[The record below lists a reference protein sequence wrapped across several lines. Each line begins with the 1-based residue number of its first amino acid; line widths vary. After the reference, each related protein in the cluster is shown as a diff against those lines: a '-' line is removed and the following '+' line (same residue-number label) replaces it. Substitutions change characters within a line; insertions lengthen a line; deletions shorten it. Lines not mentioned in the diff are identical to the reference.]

1 LVAALLMATHT
12 ALTANDANL
21 HLKLQ
26 HGFHDAQVSLW
37 VDGDLA
43 YSGKITSAPKKKFGL
58 IPTDSVR
65 GSLSQIILVRSGS
78 IVSLC
83 GSKPTTPTTPRCR
96 KTASAGTLR
105 ITRSGTSLFPLGPVL
120 SLSWQADSQHPIRRW
135 SEGASQHRCLHVH
148 LQADVAPFLKNGG
161 PHDGCGLR
169 ANPRRSRCGL
179 EYDRNKIFPPLS
191 TSGLR

>member
-1 LVAALLMATHT
+1 MATHT

-78 IVSLC
+78 IVSVC
-83 GSKPTTPTTPRCR
+83 GLKPTTPTTPRRR

-135 SEGASQHRCLHVH
+135 SEGASQ
-148 LQADVAPFLKNGG
+148 Q
-161 PHDGCGLR
+161 
-169 ANPRRSRCGL
+169 
-179 EYDRNKIFPPLS
+179 
-191 TSGLR
+191 